1 MSAEIDAEKRPQK
14 DFVHLHLHSD
24 YSLLNSAIQLKP
36 LSAKLKELGQNACAL
51 TDYGNLFGAVSFF
64 NEMRYAGLKPIIGY
78 EAFLTLGS
86 RFDRSSMSAGNERPF
101 YQLLLIA
108 ENDIGFKNLVVIA
121 SKAFTEGLFHRPRV
135 DLDLL
140 AAHSEGLICISSAF
154 EGPVGFF
161 LAQNDKMRAKE
172 IASDLGAI
180 FGPQSFFL
188 EICPPDGE
196 RQKALID
203 QITGF
208 ARQTDIPLVATN
220 DVHYLEPED
229 AAAYEVAK
237 CIREGRTLFGDWRSS
252 IRNSRYLRSAEEM
265 WAIFGDD
272 FLDALQNTVD
282 IAERCNVSIPQ
293 GDDVRQLPDF
303 PIPPEYGD
311 LDINGYFEKVLWE
324 CFEERKKT
332 DWEPMMELGT
342 LKHALSEYEAR
353 LKEEIEIIERM
364 GFPGYFLIV
373 WDFIRFARDRNIPVG
388 PGRGSAAGSL
398 TAFCMRITDVDPLQY
413 DLLFERFLNPER
425 ISMPDID
432 IDFCIRGRGEVIDHV
447 VDLYGR
453 ESVCQIITFA
463 TLASKAVIKDVAR
476 VLGMTPSEA
485 DRIAKLVPPPHRG
498 RTTSISEALEK
509 VPELSALV
517 RSDPRVKE
525 VVDISLKLENGS
537 RHTSVH
543 AAGVVISP
551 KPLHELVPVAVSDKE
566 ELTSQ
571 YPMGDLEKVGMLKMD
586 FLGLT
591 TLTVINDCITL
602 IKDKLGVE
610 IDWGKIPTN
619 DEKALK
625 LFAEGRTEAIFQ
637 FESQGMQEICRKMGP
652 KELED
657 LSALNALYRPGP
669 LDGGMVDD
677 FIARYKGTKPVEY
690 ILPEME
696 EILGSTF
703 GVLVYQ
709 EQIMQL
715 AQKLAGYSLGE
726 ADLMRR
732 AMGKKKVAEMAA
744 HRDRFIEGA
753 VKNGFNKKISA
764 EIFDLMAKFAD
775 YGFNRSHSMAYAILA
790 FRTAYLKAHY
800 PAYFYASVLTHE
812 AQDSD
817 KVYKYSAELRSMGLK
832 LLPPDINESDEM
844 FTPVGDT
851 VRYGLTAIKGLGASS
866 IRPITEARTRGKFKS
881 MMDLCT
887 RVPVGNLNRRALE
900 SLVSAG
906 AFDSLNT
913 SDHPIGAWRA
923 MMFSSIDSA
932 LQAGQRAFED
942 RVRGQS
948 GLFGHD
954 AEEVLAEQFSEEA
967 DPWTLAELAERERGA
982 LGFYLSAHPLDAFGD
997 IVRSVGAVLIHDGMQ
1012 MANGTQTVLAG
1023 SIGGLQ
1029 IRTSRQG
1036 NQFANFRLE
1045 DRSGSI
1051 KCAVLGANF
1060 EKLASKLSSSGLF
1073 VVEGKIEVSEGQEV
1087 SFKVS
1092 GMRSLDEILLSRAKK
1107 VVISI
1112 TTAGLSEETVEKLF
1126 STLENRKG
1134 RCSVELVVDDGGM
1147 TVRLDARALRVD
1159 PSTQLRRDV
1168 EQVGCGIAVV
1178 T

>member
-1 MSAEIDAEKRPQK
+1 
-14 DFVHLHLHSD
+14 
-24 YSLLNSAIQLKP
+24 
-36 LSAKLKELGQNACAL
+36 
-51 TDYGNLFGAVSFF
+51 
-64 NEMRYAGLKPIIGY
+64 
-78 EAFLTLGS
+78 
-86 RFDRSSMSAGNERPF
+86 
-101 YQLLLIA
+101 
-108 ENDIGFKNLVVIA
+108 
-121 SKAFTEGLFHRPRV
+121 
-135 DLDLL
+135 
-140 AAHSEGLICISSAF
+140 
-154 EGPVGFF
+154 
-161 LAQNDKMRAKE
+161 
-172 IASDLGAI
+172 
-180 FGPQSFFL
+180 
-188 EICPPDGE
+188 
-196 RQKALID
+196 
-203 QITGF
+203 
-208 ARQTDIPLVATN
+208 
-220 DVHYLEPED
+220 
-229 AAAYEVAK
+229 
-237 CIREGRTLFGDWRSS
+237 
-252 IRNSRYLRSAEEM
+252 
-265 WAIFGDD
+265 
-272 FLDALQNTVD
+272 
-282 IAERCNVSIPQ
+282 
-293 GDDVRQLPDF
+293 
-303 PIPPEYGD
+303 
-311 LDINGYFEKVLWE
+311 
-324 CFEERKKT
+324 
-332 DWEPMMELGT
+332 
-342 LKHALSEYEAR
+342 
-353 LKEEIEIIERM
+353 
-364 GFPGYFLIV
+364 
-373 WDFIRFARDRNIPVG
+373 
-388 PGRGSAAGSL
+388 
-398 TAFCMRITDVDPLQY
+398 
-413 DLLFERFLNPER
+413 
-425 ISMPDID
+425 
-432 IDFCIRGRGEVIDHV
+432 
-447 VDLYGR
+447 
-453 ESVCQIITFA
+453 
-463 TLASKAVIKDVAR
+463 
-476 VLGMTPSEA
+476 
-485 DRIAKLVPPPHRG
+485 
-498 RTTSISEALEK
+498 
-509 VPELSALV
+509 
-517 RSDPRVKE
+517 
-525 VVDISLKLENGS
+525 
-537 RHTSVH
+537 
-543 AAGVVISP
+543 
-551 KPLHELVPVAVSDKE
+551 
-566 ELTSQ
+566 
-571 YPMGDLEKVGMLKMD
+571 MGDLEKVGMLKMD

-602 IKDKLGVE
+602 IKEKLGID

-732 AMGKKKVAEMAA
+732 AMGKKKIAEMAA

-753 VKNGFNKKISA
+753 VKNGFNKKTSA

-817 KVYKYSAELRSMGLK
+817 KVYKYSAELRSMGLE

-851 VRYGLTAIKGLGASS
+851 VRYGLTAIKGLGTSS
-866 IRPITEARTRGKFKS
+866 IRPITEARAGGKFKS

-913 SDHPIGAWRA
+913 SDRPIGAWRA
-923 MMFSSIDSA
+923 MMFSSIDAA

-942 RVRGQS
+942 KVRGQS
-948 GLFGHD
+948 GLFGQD
-954 AEEVLAEQFSEEA
+954 ADEASAEAFSE
-967 DPWTLAELAERERGA
+967 DTPPWTLAELAEREKAA

-997 IVRSVGAVLIHDGMQ
+997 ILQTVGGVLIHDGMQ
-1012 MANGTQTVLAG
+1012 MQHGSQVVLAG

-1036 NQFANFRLE
+1036 NPFANFRLE

-1051 KCAVLGANF
+1051 KCSVLGGTY
-1060 EKLASKLSSSGLF
+1060 EKLAPKLSSSGLF
-1073 VVEGKIEVSEGQEV
+1073 VVEGRVEVSEGQEV
-1087 SFKVS
+1087 TLKVS
-1092 GMRSLDEILLSRAKK
+1092 GLRSVDEILLSRAKK

-1112 TTAGLSEETVEKLF
+1112 STAGISDETVEKLF
-1126 STLENRKG
+1126 STLESRKG
-1134 RCSVELVVDDGGM
+1134 RCSVELLLDDGGM

-1159 PSTQLRRDV
+1159 PSPQLRRDIEQIGFGV
-1168 EQVGCGIAVV
+1168 EVV